1 VSLTG
6 GSRGRVPRVGL
17 ALAGGGAL
25 GAVYEIGALCALDEA
40 IDGFTATEVECYVG
54 VSAGSIVAALLANGR
69 SPAQLVRMLAGI
81 EPGAE
86 SFEPATLF
94 APAYGEWVRGGLRL
108 PTRVLRT
115 FRRLV
120 SSEDDDG
127 ILGAANALAEAA
139 PIALFDNTP
148 LRRAL
153 RDAFRAGGGT
163 DDFRE
168 LERRLIIVATD
179 LETGRALHLGE
190 PGWDD
195 VPISLAAQASSAVP
209 GLYPPVAIKGHP
221 CVDGVLL
228 RTVHAS
234 LALDHGVEL
243 LLAVN
248 PIVPVD
254 TAAAPRTAAGDVISH
269 GLPAIL
275 SQTFRT
281 LVHSRMEVGIKSY
294 ADRYPDAD
302 VVLFEPKRDEYGM
315 FFANIFSLTQRLE
328 VCDLAYRATRADLR
342 LRRRALAPVLGRH
355 QLSLRDAVLDDD
367 SRTLWNAA
375 AMQPPVARL
384 SGASNTSSRW
394 KEAASALD
402 AALSRFEVPDRAR

>member
-1 VSLTG
+1 VNSI
-6 GSRGRVPRVGL
+6 SQSHGRAPRVGL

-40 IDGFTATEVECYVG
+40 IDGFSATEMDCYVG

-69 SPAQLVRMLAGI
+69 SPAQLVRMLAGM
-81 EPGAE
+81 ESGAE

-115 FRRLV
+115 LRRLI
-120 SSEDDDG
+120 SSEHDDG

-153 RDAFRAGGGT
+153 REAFRAGGGT
-163 DDFRE
+163 DDFRQ
-168 LERRLIIVATD
+168 LSRRLIIVATD
-179 LETGRALHLGE
+179 LESGRALHLGE

-209 GLYPPVAIKGHP
+209 GLYPPVDVKGHP

-234 LALDHGVEL
+234 LALEHGVEL

-254 TAAAPRTAAGDVISH
+254 TAAAPRTAAGDVIAH

-281 LVHSRMEVGIKSY
+281 LVHSRMEVGLKSY

-315 FFANIFSLTQRLE
+315 FFANIFSLAQRLE
-328 VCDLAYRATRADLR
+328 VCELAYRATRADLR
-342 LRRRALAPVLGRH
+342 ERRRALAPVLGRH
-355 QLSLRDAVLDDD
+355 RLALRDSVLDD
-367 SRTLWNAA
+367 STRSLWRAA
-375 AMQPPVARL
+375 AMEPPTARL
-384 SGASNTSSRW
+384 SAGADTGAKW
-394 KEAASALD
+394 KRAASALD
-402 AALSRFEVPDRAR
+402 AALSSFEVPDRAR

>member
-1 VSLTG
+1 VTTTG
-6 GSRGRVPRVGL
+6 ASRPRTARVGL

-40 IDGFTATEVECYVG
+40 LDGFSAADVDCYVG
-54 VSAGSIVAALLANGR
+54 VSAGAIVAALLANGR
-69 SPAQLVRMLAGI
+69 SPAQLVRMLAGH

-94 APAYGEWVRGGLRL
+94 APAYGEWIRGGLRL

-115 FRRLV
+115 LRRLL
-120 SSEDDDG
+120 SAETDDG
-127 ILGAANALAEAA
+127 ILGAVNALAEAA

-153 RDAFRAGGGT
+153 REAFRAGGGT

-168 LERRLIIVATD
+168 LSRRLLIVATD
-179 LETGRALHLGE
+179 LETGRAIHLGE

-248 PIVPVD
+248 PIVPVN
-254 TAAAPRTAAGDVISH
+254 TESAPRTAAGDVIAH

-281 LVHSRMEVGIKSY
+281 LVHSRMEVGLKSY
-294 ADRYPDAD
+294 RDRYPDAD
-302 VVLFEPKRDEYGM
+302 VVLFEPQRDEYRM
-315 FFANIFSLTQRLE
+315 FFANIFSLSQRLE
-328 VCDLAYRATRADLR
+328 VCDLAYRSTRADLR
-342 LRRRALAPVLGRH
+342 ARRRALAPILARH
-355 QLSLRDAVLDDD
+355 GVSLRDAVLDDP
-367 SRTLWNAA
+367 SRTLWRAA
-375 AMQPPVARL
+375 SIDVPVPRI
-384 SGASNTSSRW
+384 SGGASP
-394 KEAASALD
+394 KESWQRAASALD